1 MAKQI
6 LSYLHGGV
14 VISRVK
20 MEGGLINVIEV
31 DVMEGSPATEAILA
45 DIGIPERCLIVA
57 VIHLDYVRV
66 AGAKDRLTANDTVIL
81 IVEDDVVESAL
92 SLFSA

>member
-1 MAKQI
+1 
-6 LSYLHGGV
+6 
-14 VISRVK
+14 

-45 DIGIPERCLIVA
+45 DIGVPERCLIVA
-57 VIHLDYVRV
+57 VIQFDYVRV
-66 AGAKDRLTANDTVIL
+66 PGAKDRLTANDTVIL
-81 IVEDDVVESAL
+81 IVEDDVVDAAL